1 MPLSTGQRIVFA
13 AAVIAL
19 AVGSLPAPAGAAWGA
34 RDIPAQSAAVKRAVA
49 DYTAAKREADEASSR
64 AASLAARLDELVAEQ
79 AQAQDRLEAHV
90 ASSYRLGELSYL
102 EVIMGAADFE
112 ALSSRWFF
120 LRQINTND
128 AHAVADLKAARRA
141 AETQAADL
149 MEQQAEAS
157 RRQRALEGTVAEAQ
171 SKLAK
176 SKADYAAY
184 QQSVAALNPR
194 PRGAG
199 FSAKQPSG
207 ASDVPQATGSGAWL
221 TGVASHYGKGSWG
234 RKTADG
240 TRIGP
245 DSMIVAHK
253 TLPFGTLVEFEY
265 DGKRAVARVADRG
278 PYTAGRMWDLGPGV
292 IRILGFNGVHEV
304 RYRIVGK

>member
-1 MPLSTGQRIVFA
+1 VLA
-13 AAVIAL
+13 AAVIAV
-19 AVGSLPAPAGAAWGA
+19 AVGSLPAPAGAAGWGA
-34 RDIPAQSAAVKRAVA
+34 RDIPAQTAAVKRAVA
-49 DYTAAKREADEASSR
+49 EYEAAKREADNASLR
-64 AASLAARLDELVAEQ
+64 AATLATRLDDLVAKQ

-120 LRQINTND
+120 LRQINAND
-128 AHAVADLKAARRA
+128 ARAVADVKAARKA
-141 AETQAADL
+141 AEAQAAGL

-157 RRQRALEGTVAEAQ
+157 RRQRALEGTVADAQ
-171 SKLAK
+171 AKLAK
-176 SKADYAAY
+176 SKVDYAAY
-184 QQSVAALNPR
+184 QQSVAALNAR
-194 PRGAG
+194 PHSVG
-199 FSAKQPSG
+199 FSAKQPSKQPSG

-304 RYRIVGK
+304 RYRIVGR

>member
-1 MPLSTGQRIVFA
+1 VFA

-19 AVGSLPAPAGAAWGA
+19 AVGSLPAPAGAAGTTGSIA
-34 RDIPAQSAAVKRAVA
+34 AQSAAVNRAVA

-64 AASLAARLDELVAEQ
+64 AATLAARLDELVAKQ
-79 AQAQDRLEAHV
+79 AHAQARLEAHV

-149 MEQQAEAS
+149 IEQQAEAS

-184 QQSVAALNPR
+184 QQRIAALNAK
-194 PRGAG
+194 PRGVG
-199 FSAKQPSG
+199 FSSKQSASGPKPPSG
-207 ASDVPQATGSGAWL
+207 GSDVPQATGSGAWL

-265 DGKRAVARVADRG
+265 GGKRAVARVADRG